1 MDPVQVFVEPIQQE
15 RQQLLGVLLL
25 EAIKPRRVL
34 RYRPLER
41 KTLGT
46 RELVHPYIQME
57 QIGSAGRGGGGGGGL
72 TRSFSGATL
81 FWVPLHSSI
90 TKSP

>member
-1 MDPVQVFVEPIQQE
+1 MDPVQVFVETVQQKSE
-15 RQQLLGVLLL
+15 QLLGVLLL
-25 EAIKPRRVL
+25 EAVKPRGVL

-41 KTLGT
+41 KTLQTCQACASIHTDKTGT
-46 RELVHPYIQME
+46 KGSE
-57 QIGSAGRGGGGGGGL
+57 QL
-72 TRSFSGATL
+72 TLSLSGATL